1 MAAGDKARRELA
13 SYKMKARKTLARARN
28 AAKDQQNQNTVLAVA
43 GGSAAGALRGYGL
56 EVQAGDYAVGW
67 GLIAGV
73 GLAVAGDKLF
83 RGGKAL
89 GAGMLAGEAYV
100 LTAEIVDSMLEGSVQ
115 DA

>member
-1 MAAGDKARRELA
+1 MPAGDKARRELA
-13 SYKMKARKTLARARN
+13 SYKMKARKSLARARN

-100 LTAEIVDSMLEGSVQ
+100 LTAEIVDSMLEGSVEN
-115 DA
+115 A

>member
-13 SYKMKARKTLARARN
+13 AYKMRARKSLARARN
-28 AAKDQQNQNTVLAVA
+28 AAKDEQNQATVLAVA
-43 GGSAAGALRGYGL
+43 GGSAAGALRGYGF
-56 EVQAGDYAVGW
+56 EVAAGDYAVGW

-73 GLAVAGDKLF
+73 GLAVAGDRLF
-83 RGGKAL
+83 KGGRAL

-115 DA
+115 DG

>member
-13 SYKMKARKTLARARN
+13 AYKMRARKSLARARN
-28 AAKDQQNQNTVLAVA
+28 VAKDEQNRATVLAVA
-43 GGSAAGALRGYGL
+43 GGSAAGALRGYGF
-56 EVQAGDYAVGW
+56 EVAAGDYAVGW

-73 GLAVAGDKLF
+73 GLAVAGDRLF
-83 RGGKAL
+83 KGGRAL

-115 DA
+115 DG